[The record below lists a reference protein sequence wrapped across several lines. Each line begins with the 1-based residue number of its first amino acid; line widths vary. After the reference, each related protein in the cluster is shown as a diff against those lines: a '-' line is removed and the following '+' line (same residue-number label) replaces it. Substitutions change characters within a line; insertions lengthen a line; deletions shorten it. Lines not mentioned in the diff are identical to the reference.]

1 MNREETEAYLAKIRK
16 TIADSRRMIESAQ
29 LRIQETD
36 RFLAAQGLTREEV
49 LGYKV
54 RHEDVLRVNEELRR
68 RGLPPLEEDEA
79 AFDFNAATERLRG
92 AADAASEPRATGDEL
107 AERQRK
113 FGTFMQ
119 EYRL

>member
-1 MNREETEAYLAKIRK
+1 MNQEQVKEYLAKIRK
-16 TIADSRRMIESAQ
+16 TVAESRAMVDQAQ

-36 RFLAAQGLTREEV
+36 RMLASQGLTRDQVKNFHISREQMM
-49 LGYKV
+49 L
-54 RHEDVLRVNEELRR
+54 VNEELRR
-68 RGLPPLEEDEA
+68 RGLPPIQEEDA
-79 AFDFNAATERLRG
+79 AFDFKAATEEIR
-92 AADAASEPRATGDEL
+92 AAEPEDVVTNDEL